1 MKKIFYTI
9 DSLLILSTLLTII
22 CYSAFAKAWLAVLTT
37 VMVVVLAG
45 LHLLYVLNYRNKKS
59 GLSVAL
65 IILGILLAIIG
76 NSFVDK
82 NPILFFIMMCL
93 SEISLISAL
102 VLNAKFSKYDIF
114 YMLAITIPMLLL
126 VNLSPMFGYA
136 NAFNRI
142 LVSFLMIL
150 ASSLLGLSIS
160 HLIRKHNAFNIS
172 FSIVVFF
179 NLIYILGLII
189 LKQSNVTHQITP
201 IINIV
206 FYILLLL
213 FSVTIL
219 FIDKDEA
226 KPEIKVKRNVV
237 YSVSILLVTM
247 LIGYTIVSNFM
258 AFNFVSAK
266 IYKEQFLSMV
276 GDSSSVPIVEIH
288 TQDNEEPQN
297 KVDYVNCS
305 FEISNCENEEDNF
318 SVPMAKNYEDEGCVG
333 IRLRGNST
341 MKARKRPYRIKF
353 DEKQSFFGLKANKS
367 WVLLADY
374 YDQSYIRNYTAFT
387 LADKFDN
394 LDFTPTP
401 HHVALVINNEFKGL
415 YLLCEQIDEKKGR
428 ANVDEDFD
436 VAVDSE
442 FPFLIEMDLK
452 AYKEGVTGVDNFYVE
467 SVDNHVEIKYPEAD
481 ERQKTETSDVVYDY
495 IYEYVNAVFTTLK
508 TNEQVEVSFRDEP
521 VGFEDLVNVDSV
533 VDYYLVTEIMLNVD
547 SAFKSIYFHKTKDGK
562 MEFGPIWD
570 FDFSMTTE
578 LVAPFEKSYIEDT
591 NNLWIAKNSPIYQNL
606 FKNETFYN
614 KVASRYNEKSSAILE
629 TYNEMKEYKSI
640 IDEVALIDAKMW
652 HGMTGEFQYD
662 MQYDYVRLFLMDRYN
677 YLNTVFAKTHSEFLA
692 LI

>member
-1 MKKIFYTI
+1 M
-9 DSLLILSTLLTII
+9 TII

-318 SVPMAKNYEDEGCVG
+318 SVPMTKNYEDEGCVG

-415 YLLCEQIDEKKGR
+415 YLLCEQMDEKKGR

-436 VAVDSE
+436 VAVDKE
-442 FPFLIEMDLK
+442 FPFLIEMDLN
-452 AYKEGVTGVDNFYVE
+452 AYKEGVTGIDNFYVE

-481 ERQKTETSDVVYDY
+481 ERQATETSDVVYDY
-495 IYEYVNAVFTTLK
+495 IYEYVNAVFTTIK
-508 TNEQVEVSFRDEP
+508 TNEKVEVSFRDEP
-521 VGFEDLVNVDSV
+521 VGFEDLVDIDSA
-533 VDYYLVTEIMLNVD
+533 VDYYLVNEIMQTTDNPY
-547 SAFKSIYFHKTKDGK
+547 KSIYFHKTKDGK
-562 MEFGPIWD
+562 MEFGPVWD
-570 FDFSMTTE
+570 FDFSMTTK
-578 LVAPFEKSYIEDT
+578 LVAPYDKSYIEDSET
-591 NNLWIAKNSPIYQNL
+591 LWIAQKSAIYQNL
-606 FKNETFYN
+606 FKNEAFY
-614 KVASRYNEKSSAILE
+614 
-629 TYNEMKEYKSI
+629 
-640 IDEVALIDAKMW
+640 
-652 HGMTGEFQYD
+652 
-662 MQYDYVRLFLMDRYN
+662 
-677 YLNTVFAKTHSEFLA
+677 
-692 LI
+692 